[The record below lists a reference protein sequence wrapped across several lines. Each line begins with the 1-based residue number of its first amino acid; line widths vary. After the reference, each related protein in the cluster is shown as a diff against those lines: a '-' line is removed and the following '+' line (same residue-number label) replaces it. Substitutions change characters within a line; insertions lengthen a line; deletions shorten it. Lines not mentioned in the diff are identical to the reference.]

1 MQATAILAD
10 DEELVRDLL
19 RARLK
24 TVWPELDIVA
34 EASDGNEAV
43 EAVAQ
48 HAPQIAF
55 LDIRMPERTGLQ
67 VAKIISKR
75 CHVVFLT
82 AYDEYAVQA
91 FEQGAI
97 DYLLK
102 PVTVQR
108 LTATVERLKAQLA
121 KQPVDLQ
128 ALLEQIEAG
137 RQSSTP
143 AATAAS
149 VNTPSEQNS
158 PVAPGGLK
166 WIQATVGRELR
177 LIPIDEVAYFEADEK
192 YVVVRTKDA
201 EAVIRTPL
209 KELIDGLDPEIFW
222 PIHRAVIVN
231 VRMIDAIERDVLGRM
246 SIRLKGLDKR
256 LPVSRTYSSRFKG
269 M

>member
-1 MQATAILAD
+1 MHATAILAD
-10 DEELVRDLL
+10 DEDLVRDLL
-19 RARLK
+19 RSRLK

-34 EASDGNEAV
+34 EATDGNEAI

-48 HAPQIAF
+48 YAPQIAF

-67 VAKIISKR
+67 VAQIISKR

-108 LTATVERLKAQLA
+108 LTATVERLKTQLS
-121 KQPVDLQ
+121 KQPVDLK

-137 RQSSTP
+137 RQASTP
-143 AATAAS
+143 AMTAPSSISPDQTAA
-149 VNTPSEQNS
+149 
-158 PVAPGGLK
+158 VAPGGLK

-177 LIPIDEVAYFEADEK
+177 LIPIDEVVYFEADEK

-209 KELIDGLDPEIFW
+209 KELIDGLNPEIFW
-222 PIHRAVIVN
+222 PIHRATIVN
-231 VRMIDAIERDVLGRM
+231 IRMIDAIEKDVLGRM

-256 LPVSRTYSSRFKG
+256 LPVSRTYSPRFKG